1 MDQNNSQIEEPANLR
16 FLRCLVTVLTATMIL
31 GLLAIFA
38 LLVMRFS
45 STPAAPLPDTITLPA
60 GATARSFTTGPDW
73 YAVVT
78 TDDQI
83 LIYDRATNTLRQTL
97 QIQP

>member
-1 MDQNNSQIEEPANLR
+1 
-16 FLRCLVTVLTATMIL
+16 MIL

-45 STPAAPLPDTITLPA
+45 SDPTVILPEQLVLPE
-60 GATARSFTTGPDW
+60 GTTATAYTLGPDW

-78 TDDQI
+78 TDEQL
-83 LIYDRATNTLRQTL
+83 LIYDRSTGELRQTL
-97 QIQP
+97 QIDP

>member
-1 MDQNNSQIEEPANLR
+1 
-16 FLRCLVTVLTATMIL
+16 MIL

-45 STPAAPLPDTITLPA
+45 SQTPTPLPTTITLPD
-60 GATARSFTTGPDW
+60 GATASTFTQGRDW

-78 TDDQI
+78 TEKEI
-83 LIYDRATNTLRQTL
+83 LIFDRQTGELRQTL
-97 QIQP
+97 RIEP